1 MLKGCLGVSRKPTK
15 GAKTKINK
23 NQYAVPILEIKTYIP
38 SAGLPPI
45 YISTKKFIANNKTH
59 ILQTGLNK
67 QDLTFDV
74 SSQGNSPNAAIEPN
88 IAKTPPNLS
97 GIARK
102 IA

>member
-1 MLKGCLGVSRKPTK
+1 MLRGCLGVSKKPTS

-23 NQYAVPILEIKTYIP
+23 NQYAVPILEIKTYMP

-45 YISTKKFIANNKTH
+45 YISTRKFIANNKTH

-74 SSQGNSPNAAIEPN
+74 SSQGNNPKAAIEPN
-88 IAKTPPNLS
+88 IANTPPNLS
-97 GIARK
+97 GMALK